1 MKVRIYRS
9 LLLMGIISVVV
20 TFILSAVLYYQ
31 GMQEQFSHELQ
42 HLNRT
47 MAMAVSLDQE
57 DSTKDYL
64 KQVYDD
70 NHGIIH
76 IVWLDRDGSVLYDSD
91 NITDEDYA
99 AGEEVKE
106 AMDKGTGEAV
116 HRDAKDSPKS
126 YYAQKAPDGSILRLS
141 SARVVSY
148 KGFSAYLPE
157 IMLFL
162 LVFVVGCLFAA
173 ERETEKILKPFHL
186 LGDLVQQIMEG
197 KKVSEV
203 PSDYKE
209 LNPLIRKVE
218 EQHNEIE
225 SYLEDIE
232 DERNTIRTVIDTISD
247 GIILL
252 NERKE
257 ILDYNRQIEE
267 IFKPAEDKRFRRIAS
282 LYHDQDWLRVIG
294 KAYRIEGRQEYTM
307 NLFGKPYRMV
317 MQKTELSNGETGLLI
332 VLRDMTASY
341 MAEKMRREFSANVS
355 HELKTPLQSIS
366 GYAEIINAG
375 IAKPED
381 VPRFVAKIGS
391 EAARLIEMVD
401 NILKL
406 SRLDEG
412 GLEDQLVN
420 IDLKSVVSSC
430 CQRLEERARTQQ
442 VELMQVLP
450 ERPVSLRCVPAVVDE
465 IVFNLVENAIKYNQP
480 GGRVTVSLPPDSEG
494 TVQLRVRDTG
504 KGIAKEDQQRIF
516 ERFYRGEKSHTGTI
530 PGNGLGLALVKHG
543 VLLHKGTINLASTPG
558 EGTVITVTFGKL

>member
-1 MKVRIYRS
+1 MRKKILQN
-9 LLLMGIISVVV
+9 LL
-20 TFILSAVLYYQ
+20 VL
-31 GMQEQFSHELQ
+31 
-42 HLNRT
+42 
-47 MAMAVSLDQE
+47 
-57 DSTKDYL
+57 
-64 KQVYDD
+64 
-70 NHGIIH
+70 
-76 IVWLDRDGSVLYDSD
+76 VL
-91 NITDEDYA
+91 
-99 AGEEVKE
+99 
-106 AMDKGTGEAV
+106 
-116 HRDAKDSPKS
+116 
-126 YYAQKAPDGSILRLS
+126 GSIF
-141 SARVVSY
+141 VT
-148 KGFSAYLPE
+148 
-157 IMLFL
+157 MLL
-162 LVFVVGCLFAA
+162 CGAL
-173 ERETEKILKPFHL
+173 
-186 LGDLVQQIMEG
+186 M
-197 KKVSEV
+197 
-203 PSDYKE
+203 Y
-209 LNPLIRKVE
+209 
-218 EQHNEIE
+218 
-225 SYLEDIE
+225 
-232 DERNTIRTVIDTISD
+232 RNTINQVQQDLQQDAAYLRQNLLAKPDQVNFPASPLTRITLIDTQGKVIYDSEANHDAMENHENRPEVKTAQRDGHGNADRVSATVGKRDFYYAERLADGRILRVARSADDMFSTLISFIPWLVLMAL
-247 GIILL
+247 GIGFLAYLVARRLTNKLILPL
-252 NERKE
+252 EDVD
-257 ILDYNRQIEE
+257 LDHPLGSETYDELAP
-267 IFKPAEDKRFRRIAS
+267 FLLRIAKQNQA
-282 LYHDQDWLRVIG
+282 LKD
-294 KAYRIEGRQEYTM
+294 AA
-307 NLFGKPYRMV
+307 NL
-317 MQKTELSNGETGLLI
+317 
-332 VLRDMTASY
+332 
-341 MAEKMRREFSANVS
+341 RREFTANVS

-480 GGRVTVSLPPDSEG
+480 GGRVTVSLPPDPEG

-558 EGTVITVTFGKL
+558 EGTEITVTFGKL

>member
-1 MKVRIYRS
+1 MRKKILQN
-9 LLLMGIISVVV
+9 LL
-20 TFILSAVLYYQ
+20 VL
-31 GMQEQFSHELQ
+31 
-42 HLNRT
+42 
-47 MAMAVSLDQE
+47 
-57 DSTKDYL
+57 
-64 KQVYDD
+64 
-70 NHGIIH
+70 
-76 IVWLDRDGSVLYDSD
+76 VL
-91 NITDEDYA
+91 
-99 AGEEVKE
+99 
-106 AMDKGTGEAV
+106 
-116 HRDAKDSPKS
+116 
-126 YYAQKAPDGSILRLS
+126 GSIF
-141 SARVVSY
+141 VT
-148 KGFSAYLPE
+148 
-157 IMLFL
+157 MLL
-162 LVFVVGCLFAA
+162 CGAL
-173 ERETEKILKPFHL
+173 
-186 LGDLVQQIMEG
+186 M
-197 KKVSEV
+197 
-203 PSDYKE
+203 Y
-209 LNPLIRKVE
+209 
-218 EQHNEIE
+218 
-225 SYLEDIE
+225 
-232 DERNTIRTVIDTISD
+232 RNTINQVQQDLQQDAAYLRQNLLAKPDQVNFPASPLTRITLIDTQGKVIYDSEANHDAMENHENRPEVKTAQRDGHGNADRVSATVGKRDFYYAERLADGRILRVARSADDMFSTLISFIPWLVLMAL
-247 GIILL
+247 GIGFLAYLVARRLTNKLILPL
-252 NERKE
+252 EDVD
-257 ILDYNRQIEE
+257 LDHPLGSETYDELAP
-267 IFKPAEDKRFRRIAS
+267 FLLRIAKQNQA
-282 LYHDQDWLRVIG
+282 LKD
-294 KAYRIEGRQEYTM
+294 AA
-307 NLFGKPYRMV
+307 NL
-317 MQKTELSNGETGLLI
+317 
-332 VLRDMTASY
+332 
-341 MAEKMRREFSANVS
+341 RREFTANVS

-465 IVFNLVENAIKYNQP
+465 IVFNLIENAIKYNQP
-480 GGRVTVSLPPDSEG
+480 GGRVTVSLPPDPEG

>member
-1 MKVRIYRS
+1 MRKKILQN
-9 LLLMGIISVVV
+9 LL
-20 TFILSAVLYYQ
+20 VL
-31 GMQEQFSHELQ
+31 
-42 HLNRT
+42 
-47 MAMAVSLDQE
+47 
-57 DSTKDYL
+57 
-64 KQVYDD
+64 
-70 NHGIIH
+70 
-76 IVWLDRDGSVLYDSD
+76 VL
-91 NITDEDYA
+91 
-99 AGEEVKE
+99 
-106 AMDKGTGEAV
+106 
-116 HRDAKDSPKS
+116 
-126 YYAQKAPDGSILRLS
+126 GSIF
-141 SARVVSY
+141 VT
-148 KGFSAYLPE
+148 
-157 IMLFL
+157 MLL
-162 LVFVVGCLFAA
+162 CGAL
-173 ERETEKILKPFHL
+173 
-186 LGDLVQQIMEG
+186 M
-197 KKVSEV
+197 
-203 PSDYKE
+203 Y
-209 LNPLIRKVE
+209 
-218 EQHNEIE
+218 
-225 SYLEDIE
+225 
-232 DERNTIRTVIDTISD
+232 RNTINQVQQDLQQDAAYLRQNLLAKPDQVNFPASPLTRITLIDTRGKVIYDSEANHDAMENHENRPEVKTAQRDGHGNADRVSATVGKRDFYYAERLADGRILRVARSADDMFSTLISFIPWLVLMAL
-247 GIILL
+247 GIGFLAYLVARRLTNKLILPL
-252 NERKE
+252 EDVD
-257 ILDYNRQIEE
+257 LDHPLGSETYDELAP
-267 IFKPAEDKRFRRIAS
+267 FLLRIAKQNQA
-282 LYHDQDWLRVIG
+282 LKD
-294 KAYRIEGRQEYTM
+294 AA
-307 NLFGKPYRMV
+307 NL
-317 MQKTELSNGETGLLI
+317 
-332 VLRDMTASY
+332 
-341 MAEKMRREFSANVS
+341 RREFTANVS

-465 IVFNLVENAIKYNQP
+465 IVYNLVENAIKYNQP

-558 EGTVITVTFGKL
+558 EGTEITVTFGKL

>member
-1 MKVRIYRS
+1 MRKKILQN
-9 LLLMGIISVVV
+9 LL
-20 TFILSAVLYYQ
+20 VL
-31 GMQEQFSHELQ
+31 
-42 HLNRT
+42 
-47 MAMAVSLDQE
+47 
-57 DSTKDYL
+57 
-64 KQVYDD
+64 
-70 NHGIIH
+70 
-76 IVWLDRDGSVLYDSD
+76 VL
-91 NITDEDYA
+91 
-99 AGEEVKE
+99 
-106 AMDKGTGEAV
+106 
-116 HRDAKDSPKS
+116 
-126 YYAQKAPDGSILRLS
+126 GSIF
-141 SARVVSY
+141 VT
-148 KGFSAYLPE
+148 
-157 IMLFL
+157 MLL
-162 LVFVVGCLFAA
+162 CGAL
-173 ERETEKILKPFHL
+173 
-186 LGDLVQQIMEG
+186 M
-197 KKVSEV
+197 
-203 PSDYKE
+203 Y
-209 LNPLIRKVE
+209 
-218 EQHNEIE
+218 
-225 SYLEDIE
+225 
-232 DERNTIRTVIDTISD
+232 RNTINQVQQDLQQDAAYLRQNLLAKPDQVNFPASPLTRITLIDTRGKVIYDSEANHDAMENHENRPEVKTAQRDGHGNADRVSATVGKRDFYYAERLADGRILRVARSADDMFSTLISFIPWLVLMAL
-247 GIILL
+247 GIGFLAYLVARRLTNKLILPL
-252 NERKE
+252 EDVD
-257 ILDYNRQIEE
+257 LDHPLGSETYDELAP
-267 IFKPAEDKRFRRIAS
+267 FLLRIAKQNQA
-282 LYHDQDWLRVIG
+282 LMD
-294 KAYRIEGRQEYTM
+294 AA
-307 NLFGKPYRMV
+307 NL
-317 MQKTELSNGETGLLI
+317 
-332 VLRDMTASY
+332 
-341 MAEKMRREFSANVS
+341 RREFTANVS

-465 IVFNLVENAIKYNQP
+465 IVFNLIENAIKYNQP
-480 GGRVTVSLPPDSEG
+480 GGRVTVSLPPDPEG

>member
-1 MKVRIYRS
+1 MRKKILQN
-9 LLLMGIISVVV
+9 LL
-20 TFILSAVLYYQ
+20 VL
-31 GMQEQFSHELQ
+31 
-42 HLNRT
+42 
-47 MAMAVSLDQE
+47 
-57 DSTKDYL
+57 
-64 KQVYDD
+64 
-70 NHGIIH
+70 
-76 IVWLDRDGSVLYDSD
+76 VL
-91 NITDEDYA
+91 
-99 AGEEVKE
+99 
-106 AMDKGTGEAV
+106 
-116 HRDAKDSPKS
+116 
-126 YYAQKAPDGSILRLS
+126 GSIF
-141 SARVVSY
+141 VT
-148 KGFSAYLPE
+148 
-157 IMLFL
+157 MLL
-162 LVFVVGCLFAA
+162 CGAL
-173 ERETEKILKPFHL
+173 
-186 LGDLVQQIMEG
+186 M
-197 KKVSEV
+197 
-203 PSDYKE
+203 Y
-209 LNPLIRKVE
+209 
-218 EQHNEIE
+218 
-225 SYLEDIE
+225 
-232 DERNTIRTVIDTISD
+232 RNTINQVQQDLQQDAAYLRQNLLAKPDQVNFPASPLTRITLIDTRGKVIYDSEANHDAMENHENRPEVKTAQRDGHGNADRVSATVGKRDFYYAERLADGRILRVARSADDMFSTLISFIPWLVLMAL
-247 GIILL
+247 GIGF
-252 NERKE
+252 
-257 ILDYNRQIEE
+257 LDYLVARRLTNKLIL
-267 IFKPAEDKRFRRIAS
+267 PLEDVDLDHPLGSETYDELAPFLLRIAKQNQA
-282 LYHDQDWLRVIG
+282 LKD
-294 KAYRIEGRQEYTM
+294 AA
-307 NLFGKPYRMV
+307 NL
-317 MQKTELSNGETGLLI
+317 
-332 VLRDMTASY
+332 
-341 MAEKMRREFSANVS
+341 RREFTANVS

-480 GGRVTVSLPPDSEG
+480 GGRVTVSLPPDPEG

-558 EGTVITVTFGKL
+558 EGTEITVTFGKL